1 MSEMVDTIDTICY
14 DNAHGNEV
22 LPWETKTAFKLMTS
36 AIITQKLSV
45 FYFIKISKRKG
56 KTRRI

>member
-1 MSEMVDTIDTICY
+1 MVDTIDTICY

-45 FYFIKISKRKG
+45 FYFIKICKRKG